1 MLLHVLLLRPQVW
14 KCLALLGAES
24 YKSMF
29 GEEAPGMS
37 LSLEVPPLAA
47 CLRGQQPESES
58 LSWLCLSS
66 KWIEALLV
74 TMRFLRTQIRNC
86 KMCLYWDYKGLL
98 LSVVLALGR
107 PEKALWW
114 LLSPLPRCSFCVI
127 CGNELE
133 GLALVAWGQKSLF
146 PHWPI
151 LLLAHILAWWQL
163 RRDILV
169 VAYSFLFTIST
180 SVRTVLSNVHRHM

>member
-1 MLLHVLLLRPQVW
+1 
-14 KCLALLGAES
+14 
-24 YKSMF
+24 
-29 GEEAPGMS
+29 MS

-107 PEKALWW
+107 PEKAL
-114 LLSPLPRCSFCVI
+114 
-127 CGNELE
+127 
-133 GLALVAWGQKSLF
+133 
-146 PHWPI
+146 
-151 LLLAHILAWWQL
+151 
-163 RRDILV
+163 
-169 VAYSFLFTIST
+169 
-180 SVRTVLSNVHRHM
+180 